1 MQTTTPTDTER
12 ELLGLAAAIET
23 YRADIGW
30 TKAKFLDA
38 YSELGTDKTYSKIVQ
53 GKLAELD
60 LNRWLTNYQHVWESI
75 QTGPRQRVTVQ
86 LCEKLNGPV
95 EICRAFL
102 EAKDET
108 GNSRMLLMLGD
119 SGIGKT
125 SAIEVMQ
132 TKPYGRDIL
141 KLEAS
146 AVWKNKDGRGTA
158 LPLLRAIG
166 LALGKKEVPES
177 RADMLIEIIASLNQR
192 RRPVV
197 IEEAHHLCP
206 DGINAIV
213 TLINQTP
220 GVFILTAMP
229 DLWTRLESSRQAW
242 AECKQLTRNRLAE
255 RIVLQ
260 LREIDIQ
267 LLMEDLLKGLPGVTD
282 AGLAA
287 AAAKIRPVAA
297 VLGNLKFVAKVCKRL
312 RKDLAAG
319 EEFGA
324 ESLNH
329 AIKAEKARR

>member
-1 MQTTTPTDTER
+1 MQTTPPTDTER
-12 ELLGLAAAIET
+12 ELLGLAQAIET

-75 QTGPRQRVTVQ
+75 QTGPRQRSTPV
-86 LCEKLNGPV
+86 LSDKLRGPV

-108 GNSRMLLMLGD
+108 DNSRMLLLIGD

-125 SAIEVMQ
+125 SAIEVLQ
-132 TKPYGRDIL
+132 TKPYGRDIVCTQ
-141 KLEAS
+141 AT
-146 AVWKNKDGRGTA
+146 AIWKNKDNKGTA
-158 LPLLRAIG
+158 LPLLKAIG
-166 LALGKKEVPES
+166 AALGKKDMPEA
-177 RADMLIEIIASLNQR
+177 RADLLVEITAMLNQR

-213 TLINQTP
+213 TLINLTP
-220 GVFILTAMP
+220 SVFILTAMP
-229 DLWTRLESSRQAW
+229 ELWDKLESSKQAW
-242 AECKQLTRNRLAE
+242 SECKQITRNRLAE

-260 LREIDIQ
+260 LRESDIA
-267 LLMEDLLKGLPGVTD
+267 LLMGELLKGLPGVTEE
-282 AGLAA
+282 GLAA
-287 AAAKIRPVAA
+287 AASKIKPEASIK
-297 VLGNLKFVAKVCKRL
+297 GHLKFVTKVCKRL